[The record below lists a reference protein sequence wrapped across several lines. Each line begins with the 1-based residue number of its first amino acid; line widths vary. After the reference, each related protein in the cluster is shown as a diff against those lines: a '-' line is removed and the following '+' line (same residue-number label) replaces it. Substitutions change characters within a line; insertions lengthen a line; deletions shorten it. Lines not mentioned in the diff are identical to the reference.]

1 MKNALKRYLITVIA
15 AFVLIVVAFQL
26 WNFYVL
32 GGWTRDGKIR
42 ADVIQVSAQVSGKL
56 INLPIMDNQLVEKGD
71 LLFEIDPIDYEIN
84 LRNSEAQLE
93 QLRIRQ
99 EQAEL
104 QYQRRTDLGS
114 IAAISKEH
122 LEEVKYNLD
131 LLNDQV
137 QQAEIVVEKA
147 KLDLSR
153 TKVYA
158 EVRGYVTNLNIR
170 EGNFIPAGQP
180 LFALVD
186 KDSFH
191 AVGYFEETKLPYI
204 EVGRRVEIVPY
215 NGGEKMYGY
224 ITGYGRAI
232 FDQSAQTGE
241 QLLQA
246 VKPNYPWVTLAQRI
260 PVKVAFDHSEEE
272 LDAHNLIA
280 GTTVTI
286 IVLDEKK
293 AAETP

>member
-15 AFVLIVVAFQL
+15 ALILIVVAFQL

-42 ADVIQVSAQVSGKL
+42 ADVIQVSAQVSGK
-56 INLPIMDNQLVEKGD
+56 IVNLPIIDNQLVDKGD

-84 LRNSEAQLE
+84 LRNAETQLE

-99 EQAEL
+99 EQAAL
-104 QYQRRTDLGS
+104 QYERRTNLGNV
-114 IAAISKEH
+114 AAISKEH
-122 LEEVKYNLD
+122 LDDVKYNLD

-137 QQAEIVVEKA
+137 QQAEIAVEKA

-153 TKVYA
+153 TQIYA
-158 EVRGYVTNLNIR
+158 EVSGYITNMNIR
-170 EGNFIPAGQP
+170 EGSFIPAGQP

-186 KDSFH
+186 KNSFH

-204 EVGRRVEIVPY
+204 EVGRRVEIIPY

-260 PVKVAFDHSEEE
+260 PVKVAFEENDEE
-272 LDAHNLIA
+272 LEAHNLIA

-286 IVLDEKK
+286 IVLDEMH
-293 AAETP
+293 ESTE

>member
-1 MKNALKRYLITVIA
+1 MKNVLRRYLLTVIA

-42 ADVIQVSAQVSGKL
+42 ADVIQVAAQVSGKL
-56 INLPIMDNQLVEKGD
+56 VDLSIKDNQLVEKGD

-99 EQAEL
+99 EQAAL
-104 QYQRRTDLGS
+104 QYQRRTELGNV
-114 IAAISKEH
+114 AAISKEH

-158 EVRGYVTNLNIR
+158 EVSGYVTNMNIR
-170 EGNFIPAGQP
+170 QGNFIPAGQP

-186 KDSFH
+186 KHSFH

-260 PVKVAFDHSEEE
+260 PVKIAFDYSEEE

-286 IVLDEKK
+286 IVLDEQHEAVK
-293 AAETP
+293 

>member
-1 MKNALKRYLITVIA
+1 MKAALKKYLMTVIA
-15 AFVLIVVAFQL
+15 AFVLIVTAYQL

-42 ADVIQVSAQVSGKL
+42 ADVIQVSSQVSGRL
-56 INLPIMDNQLVEKGD
+56 VNLPIVDNQLVEKGD
-71 LLFEIDPIDYEIN
+71 LLFEIEPIDYEIN
-84 LRNSEAQLE
+84 LRNARAQWE
-93 QLRIRQ
+93 QLKIRQ

-104 QYQRRTDLGS
+104 QYQRRTELGNV
-114 IAAISKEH
+114 AAISKEH

-137 QQAEIVVEKA
+137 QQAEIAVEKA
-147 KLDLSR
+147 TLDLSR
-153 TKVYA
+153 TKIYA
-158 EVRGYVTNLNIR
+158 EVSGYVTNLNIR
-170 EGNFIPAGQP
+170 VGNFIPAGQP

-186 KDSFH
+186 KHSFH
-191 AVGYFEETKLPYI
+191 VVGYFEETKLPYI
-204 EVGRRVEIVPY
+204 EVGRKVEIIPY
-215 NGGEKMYGY
+215 NGGEKMYGH

-260 PVKVAFDHSEEE
+260 PVKIVLDLDEDE
-272 LDAHNLIA
+272 LDAHKLIA
-280 GTTVTI
+280 GTTVTV
-286 IVLDEKK
+286 IVLDEV
-293 AAETP
+293 

>member
-1 MKNALKRYLITVIA
+1 MKNVLKRYLITVIA
-15 AFVLIVVAFQL
+15 ALVLIVVAFQL

-56 INLPIMDNQLVEKGD
+56 VNLPIIDNQLVQKGE

-84 LRNSEAQLE
+84 LRNAEAQLE

-99 EQAEL
+99 EQAAL
-104 QYQRRTDLGS
+104 QYERRTNLGNV
-114 IAAISKEH
+114 AAISKEH
-122 LEEVKYNLD
+122 LDDVKYNLD

-137 QQAEIVVEKA
+137 QQAEIAVEKA

-158 EVRGYVTNLNIR
+158 EVSGYVTNMNIR
-170 EGNFIPAGQP
+170 EGSFIPAGQP

-204 EVGRRVEIVPY
+204 EVGRRVEIIPY

-260 PVKVAFDHSEEE
+260 PVKVAFEKSDEE
-272 LDAHNLIA
+272 LEAHNLIA

-286 IVLDEKK
+286 IVLDEMHESTK
-293 AAETP
+293 

>member
-15 AFVLIVVAFQL
+15 ALVLIVVAFQL

-42 ADVIQVSAQVSGKL
+42 ADVVQVSAQVSGKL
-56 INLPIMDNQLVEKGD
+56 VNLPIIDNQLVQKGE

-84 LRNSEAQLE
+84 LRNAEAQLE

-99 EQAEL
+99 EQAAL
-104 QYQRRTDLGS
+104 QYERRTNLGNV
-114 IAAISKEH
+114 AAISKEH
-122 LEEVKYNLD
+122 LDDVKYNLD
-131 LLNDQV
+131 LLNDQL
-137 QQAEIVVEKA
+137 QQAEIAVEKA

-158 EVRGYVTNLNIR
+158 EVSGYVTNMNIR
-170 EGNFIPAGQP
+170 EGSFIPAGQP

-204 EVGRRVEIVPY
+204 EVGRRVEIIPY
-215 NGGEKMYGY
+215 NDGEKMYGY

-260 PVKVAFDHSEEE
+260 PVKVAFEKSDEE
-272 LDAHNLIA
+272 LEAHNLIA

-286 IVLDEKK
+286 IVLDEMHESTK
-293 AAETP
+293 

>member
-1 MKNALKRYLITVIA
+1 MKGTLKRYLITVVA
-15 AFVLIVVAFQL
+15 ALVLIVVAYQL

-42 ADVIQVSAQVSGKL
+42 ANVIQVSAQVSGRL
-56 INLPIMDNQLVEKGD
+56 VALPIVDNQLVEEGD
-71 LLFEIDPIDYEIN
+71 LLFEIDPMDYQIN
-84 LRNSEAQLE
+84 LRNAQAQLA
-93 QLRIRQ
+93 QLKIRQ
-99 EQAEL
+99 EQAQQ
-104 QYQRRTDLGS
+104 QYHRRTELGQA
-114 IAAISKEH
+114 AAISQEH
-122 LEEVKYNLD
+122 LEGVKYNLD

-137 QQAEIVVEKA
+137 QQAEISVEKA
-147 KLDLSR
+147 ELDLSR
-153 TKVYA
+153 TKVHA
-158 EVRGYVTNLNIR
+158 EATGYVTNMNIR
-170 EGNFIPAGQP
+170 EGNFVSAGHP

-186 KDSFH
+186 KHSFH

-204 EVGRRVEIVPY
+204 EVGRRVEIIPY

-260 PVKVAFDHSEEE
+260 PVKIAFDHSDEE
-272 LDAHNLIA
+272 LDAQKLIA

-286 IVLDEKK
+286 IVLDDKK
-293 AAETP
+293 EIKE